1 MPSYLSEFLPADA
14 EGKKSLNER
23 EVSPEGPV
31 PAEAQLTKVSLQ
43 TLSPPAL
50 IMASDITGMNITT
63 PVTLAN
69 ILSNPEHL
77 SQDLRRGYG
86 ERTNTEVP
94 RLCAL
99 TRAGFSADD
108 QD

>member
-14 EGKKSLNER
+14 EGEKSFNER

-50 IMASDITGMNITT
+50 IMASDITGIYNHS
-63 PVTLAN
+63 
-69 ILSNPEHL
+69 SNFGQHPEQ
-77 SQDLRRGYG
+77 S
-86 ERTNTEVP
+86 
-94 RLCAL
+94 
-99 TRAGFSADD
+99 
-108 QD
+108 